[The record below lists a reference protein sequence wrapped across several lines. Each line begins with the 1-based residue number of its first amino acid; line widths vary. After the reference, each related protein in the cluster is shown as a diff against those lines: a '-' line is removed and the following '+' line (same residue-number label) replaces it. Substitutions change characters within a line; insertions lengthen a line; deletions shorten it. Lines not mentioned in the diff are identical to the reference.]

1 MHEKVFNSFILAKN
15 NVRSLR
21 GESILILLENMYL
34 YDFMN
39 KDALLNILP
48 NISTL
53 VDENLDLVLEKAYNN
68 HNSIQDDLPSLQT
81 SGITTEE
88 MRIRNLAIR

>member
-1 MHEKVFNSFILAKN
+1 MHFKFSFSDQLIFLYEKVFNSFILAKN

-48 NISTL
+48 NISTDRKS
-53 VDENLDLVLEKAYNN
+53 VV
-68 HNSIQDDLPSLQT
+68 
-81 SGITTEE
+81 
-88 MRIRNLAIR
+88 

>member
-53 VDENLDLVLEKAYNN
+53 VDENLDLVLEKSYNN

-81 SGITTEE
+81 GGITTEE